1 MLTRTGKLVAT
12 YAFSTKQFAYFIMV
26 DQTKALITKAAAS
39 SADGGKLKVVDPT
52 VGLLS
57 PDHLMARPSQLMNRA
72 GVACESFGW
81 IPADKDQ
88 YLQLQQF
95 SRRFSTIYKFIQDQQ
110 DDESESVTLSI
121 LSDHIKR
128 WQRSISNSIRDVNKT
143 SPEKIAQLNALAI
156 DKLSAR
162 RPNTANTYIPFV
174 AEVYSAGF
182 DTTENRDSVLMTI
195 NEDQAI
201 IQVEYSPKAGQM
213 RPGNQLL
220 CFYKRPRPLDQKG
233 LKLNSGTIAPF
244 YTDGKILQALGPIH
258 NR

>member
-1 MLTRTGKLVAT
+1 
-12 YAFSTKQFAYFIMV
+12 MV
-26 DQTKALITKAAAS
+26 DQTRALIAKAAAS
-39 SADGGKLKVVDPT
+39 SADGGKLKVVDAT
-52 VGLLS
+52 VDLLS
-57 PDHLMARPSQLMNRA
+57 SDHLMARPSQLMNRA

-81 IPADKDQ
+81 IPKDKDQ
-88 YLQLQQF
+88 YLQLQKF
-95 SRRFSTIYKFIQDQQ
+95 SRRFSTVYKFVQDRQ

-143 SPEKIAQLNALAI
+143 SPEKINQLNAIAV

-162 RPNTANTYIPFV
+162 RPNTANTFIPFIS
-174 AEVYSAGF
+174 EVYSAGF
-182 DTTENRDSVLMTI
+182 DITENRDSVLMTI

-201 IQVEYSPKAGQM
+201 IKVEYSPEAGQM
-213 RPGNQLL
+213 HPGSQLL
-220 CFYKRPRPLDQKG
+220 CFYKRPRTFNQKK

-244 YTDGKILQALGPIH
+244 YTDGKILTVFGRIH